1 MLGATMGTQLKKL
14 FSNLGLGQARS
25 LDITPL
31 LQPGAWAG
39 MLPSY
44 HPSNLAAAL
53 LRLLNLVAA
62 FMMATLTTITMAS
75 LTNCS
80 LLQQAQAHG
89 HAGKPGAPSGRGGG
103 GAKGAGGAREIR
115 IEDEIL
121 AWVASRVSPSSMS
134 QLMCVT

>member
-1 MLGATMGTQLKKL
+1 
-14 FSNLGLGQARS
+14 
-25 LDITPL
+25 
-31 LQPGAWAG
+31 
-39 MLPSY
+39 
-44 HPSNLAAAL
+44 
-53 LRLLNLVAA
+53 
-62 FMMATLTTITMAS
+62 MAS
-75 LTNCS
+75 STNCS